1 MLLFLIKHSRPD
13 LCNAVRELSKCLDGA
28 SDAAYKEMLRV
39 IKYVMD
45 TRNKG
50 LKIEP
55 TMGELEWKL
64 IVYSDS
70 DWAND
75 KENRKSVG
83 GYMIFLNGVLISW
96 RSKLQ
101 RVVSLSSAEAAFYAC
116 AEAVKEVPFIK
127 QLLEF
132 LGIKV
137 SQPIEVRIDNV
148 GAIYMSQGEASTT
161 RTRHMDVRWFYVND
175 LQDQGVIA
183 IKFVRSADNV
193 ADIATKNVTAATM
206 RSHVDSLVAEKD
218 YWKEDW

>member
-1 MLLFLIKHSRPD
+1 
-13 LCNAVRELSKCLDGA
+13 LS
-28 SDAAYKEMLRV
+28 
-39 IKYVMD
+39 
-45 TRNKG
+45 N
-50 LKIEP
+50 
-55 TMGELEWKL
+55 
-64 IVYSDS
+64 
-70 DWAND
+70 
-75 KENRKSVG
+75 
-83 GYMIFLNGVLISW
+83 
-96 RSKLQ
+96 
-101 RVVSLSSAEAAFYAC
+101 AEAEFYAC

-137 SQPIEVRIDNV
+137 SQPIEVKIDNV

-206 RSHVDSLVAEKD
+206 RCHVDSLVAEKD
-218 YWKEDW
+218 YWEKED

>member
-1 MLLFLIKHSRPD
+1 
-13 LCNAVRELSKCLDGA
+13 
-28 SDAAYKEMLRV
+28 
-39 IKYVMD
+39 VMD
-45 TRNKG
+45 TKNKG

-55 TMGELEWKL
+55 TMGELESKVL
-64 IVYSDS
+64 VYSDS
-70 DWAND
+70 DWANN

-96 RSKLQ
+96 RSKLS
-101 RVVSLSSAEAAFYAC
+101 RAEAEFYAC
-116 AEAVKEVPFIK
+116 TEAVKEVPFIK

-137 SQPIEVRIDNV
+137 SQPVEVKIDNV
-148 GAIYMSQGEASTT
+148 GAIYVSQGEASTT

-193 ADIATKNVTAATM
+193 ADIATKSVTAATI

-218 YWKEDW
+218 YWKIDRAGD